1 MSTAASRIAAL
12 LAVMVLAAGLRVALL
27 DRQGLW
33 ADELFSLAIATGHSL
48 EHPAAVAD
56 PALGDYVEAP
66 TPLPAAAYRRYL
78 EHENPPAGFSRI
90 IRALRLSDTSPP
102 LYYLLLSGWTR
113 QLGTSDAAVRLFS
126 ALWAVATVPVLWLVA
141 RRVGGEPAAL
151 AAAVLFAIN
160 PLGLYYSVEA
170 RMYSMVMFL
179 AVSLIALTLRLGD
192 RPVRPWSVAV
202 WTLVSAA
209 ALLTHY
215 FTVFVWVACLVWLA
229 TRWRQIRW
237 TWIIGAVLVTGLLVL
252 PWYVVV
258 PESLRQWR
266 VTGDWLYTPLGV
278 RRALLAPFELAWS
291 FLSGRGRWSS
301 STRSAWLAAGA
312 FAAVAV
318 ALVLAFRRRLF
329 SEGRGL
335 VWLCVA
341 AACVGPVMFDL
352 LKGTSTALIPRYA
365 LAGLPGMLVLAAL
378 ALARIGLAGRV
389 ALLLAITL
397 AWSSGVRAIL
407 RLEARQLE
415 PYREVAVSLSK
426 TLTPRD
432 LLLVHSIPSGVLGIA
447 RYADGSTSMAS
458 WVEQLG
464 QRRVPGDVE
473 ALTEGREKVVL
484 VRIHE
489 VGAPAPEESWLRD
502 HARLVGESR
511 REAARLSV
519 FAPRSGERFVWSA
532 AARR

>member
-56 PALGDYVEAP
+56 PARGDYVEAP

-113 QLGTSDAAVRLFS
+113 QLGTSDAVLRLFS
-126 ALWAVATVPVLWLVA
+126 ALWGLATVPVLWLIA

-151 AAAVLFAIN
+151 PAALLFAIN
-160 PLGLYYSVEA
+160 PLGLYYSVGA

-179 AVSLIALTLRLGD
+179 AASLIALTLRLGD
-192 RPVRPWSVAV
+192 RPLKPWPLTV

-229 TRWRQIRW
+229 MRWRQIRW
-237 TWIIGAVLVTGLLVL
+237 AWIIGAVLVTGLLVL

-266 VTGDWLYTPLGV
+266 VTRDWLYTPLGF
-278 RRALLAPFELAWS
+278 RALVAPFEMALR
-291 FLSGRGRWSS
+291 FVSGRGPWGSS
-301 STRSAWLAAGA
+301 IRSQWLAGLT
-312 FAAVAV
+312 FAPVGV

-335 VWLCVA
+335 VLLCVV
-341 AACVGPVMFDL
+341 AACVGPVVFDL
-352 LKGTSTALIPRYA
+352 LRGTSTALRPRYA
-365 LAGLPGMLVLAAL
+365 LAGLPGMLVLAAVG
-378 ALARIGLAGRV
+378 LARIRLAGRV
-389 ALLLAITL
+389 ALLLVIAL

-407 RLEARQLE
+407 RLEGRDLE
-415 PYREVAVSLSK
+415 PYREIAVSLSK
-426 TLTPRD
+426 TMSPRD
-432 LLLVHSIPSGVLGIA
+432 LILVHSIPSGVLGIA
-447 RYADGSTSMAS
+447 RYAEGSTMIAS
-458 WVEQLG
+458 WVGQLG
-464 QRRVPGDVE
+464 QRRVPADVE
-473 ALTEGREKVVL
+473 AFTEGREKVVL

-489 VGAPAPEESWLRD
+489 IGAPAPEESWLRD
-502 HARLVGESR
+502 HARLVGESHR
-511 REAARLSV
+511 GYARLSV
-519 FAPRSGERFVWSA
+519 FEPRSGERFVWSA